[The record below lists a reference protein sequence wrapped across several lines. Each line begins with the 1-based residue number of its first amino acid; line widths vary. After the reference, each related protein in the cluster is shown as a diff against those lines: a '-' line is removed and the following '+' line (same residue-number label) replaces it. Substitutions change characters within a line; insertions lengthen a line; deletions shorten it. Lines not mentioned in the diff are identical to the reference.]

1 MVKNETYIHTLTTA
15 ILQNEIPEHARDSRF
30 NPEVLAGALAAF
42 GGGNVCLCFNDN
54 APTQVMLTQPDDEH
68 RPLVSKHRR
77 IITGQKR
84 A

>member
-54 APTQVMLTQPDDEH
+54 APTQVMLTQ
-68 RPLVSKHRR
+68 
-77 IITGQKR
+77 
-84 A
+84 